1 MKTVAFIFARGGSKG
16 LPGKNLIS
24 LDGKPLLG
32 HSIDLA
38 KKIDEVSEIFVSTE
52 DNSIARVAEEFD
64 AQVILRPK
72 HLAEDNSPEL
82 LSWKHAILDL
92 KEKNIEFNKFL
103 SIPTSA
109 PLRNVDDVQSC
120 LDLLDG
126 SVDVVITI
134 TESQRSPYFNMVNIQ
149 KDGYVKLL
157 LEDGTIYSRRQDA
170 PKSYDLTTVAYVST
184 PDFILSSESLF
195 EGRVKAVSIPRE
207 RAVDI
212 DSEMDLIFAET
223 IRFNFCLDKYFTNL
237 VNL

>member
-52 DNSIARVAEEFD
+52 DDSIAKVGEEFG

-72 HLAEDNSPEL
+72 YLAEDNSPEW

-92 KEKNIEFNKFL
+92 KDKNFEFNKFL

-109 PLRNVDDVQSC
+109 PLRNVNDVQSC
-120 LDLLDG
+120 LDLLDS

-134 TESQRSPYFNMVNIQ
+134 TESHRSPYFNMVNIQ
-149 KDGYVKLL
+149 RDGYVKLL
-157 LEDGTIYSRRQDA
+157 SEDGTIYSQRQDA

-223 IRFNFCLDKYFTNL
+223 MIKLRNSSNAE
-237 VNL
+237 